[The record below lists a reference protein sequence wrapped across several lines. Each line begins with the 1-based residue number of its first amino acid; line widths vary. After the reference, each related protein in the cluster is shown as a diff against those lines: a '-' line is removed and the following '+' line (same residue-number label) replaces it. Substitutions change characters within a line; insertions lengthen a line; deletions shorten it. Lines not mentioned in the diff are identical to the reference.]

1 MYRELVSYCLTHAN
15 TDDRGN
21 CHALLFCL
29 LQMSS
34 CNDPFN
40 CYYSSRLYL
49 SIHQLF
55 LHLLQKSIVCDEEL
69 TCMMWMVLLFHYRI
83 KKEEISKN
91 ELLSI
96 FRRWRE
102 NDVSYKSF
110 LLDVINDFNK
120 EFSLHNVFML
130 LNSSNEHDS
139 PFSLH
144 NIVLLVKGI
153 STGEYIY
160 YRFFRRKS
168 VC

>member
-1 MYRELVSYCLTHAN
+1 MTHTN
-15 TDDRGN
+15 KDDGGN
-21 CHALLFCL
+21 CLAVMFCL

-55 LHLLQKSIVCDEEL
+55 LHLLQKSIVCDDEL
-69 TCMMWMVLLFHYRI
+69 TCMMWMVLIFHYRI
-83 KKEEISKN
+83 KKEVISKN

-96 FRRWRE
+96 LRRWRE
-102 NDVSYKSF
+102 NDVRYKSF
-110 LLDVINDFNK
+110 ILDVINDSNK

-139 PFSLH
+139 RFSL
-144 NIVLLVKGI
+144 NDVILLVKSMDI
-153 STGEYIY
+153 GE
-160 YRFFRRKS
+160 
-168 VC
+168 

>member
-1 MYRELVSYCLTHAN
+1 MYRELVSYCLTHADIEN
-15 TDDRGN
+15 GGN
-21 CHALLFCL
+21 SLSVMFCL

-55 LHLLQKSIVCDEEL
+55 LHLLQKSIVCDDEL

-96 FRRWRE
+96 LRRWRE
-102 NDVSYKSF
+102 NDVRYKSF
-110 LLDVINDFNK
+110 ILDVINDSNK
-120 EFSLHNVFML
+120 EFSLYNVFML
-130 LNSSNEHDS
+130 LDSTNEHDS
-139 PFSLH
+139 PFSLL
-144 NIVLLVKGI
+144 NVILLVK
-153 STGEYIY
+153 STNIGE
-160 YRFFRRKS
+160 
-168 VC
+168 